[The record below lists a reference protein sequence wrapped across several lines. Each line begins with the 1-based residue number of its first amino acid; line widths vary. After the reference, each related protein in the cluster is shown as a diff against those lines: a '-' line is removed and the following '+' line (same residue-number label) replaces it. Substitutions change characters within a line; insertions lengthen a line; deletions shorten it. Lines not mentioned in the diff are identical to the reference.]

1 MADTVS
7 PRRGTI
13 TTLTIDADAMAAL
26 RAMSAGKHM
35 LGHTVSVLIRKAVA
49 RKEERQRLKEKIL
62 AAFENDEG
70 EAP

>member
-13 TTLTIDADAMAAL
+13 TTLTIDPDAMAAL

-35 LGHTVSVLIRKAVA
+35 LGHTVSVLIREAVA
-49 RKEERQRLKEKIL
+49 RKEERQRLQEKIW
-62 AAFENDEG
+62 AVFEDDEG